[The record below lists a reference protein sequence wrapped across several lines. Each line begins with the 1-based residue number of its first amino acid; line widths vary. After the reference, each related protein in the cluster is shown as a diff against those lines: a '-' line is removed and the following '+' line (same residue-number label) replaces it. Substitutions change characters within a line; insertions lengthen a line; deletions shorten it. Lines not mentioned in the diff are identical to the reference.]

1 MLFGERTLH
10 LKITEWEESIHGVN
24 KSGRGDYPLGDNR
37 IRIGCKLQHTLSG
50 DILVGENP
58 IESLVNC
65 DFTVQ
70 LRGVSKLF
78 AALEAKDIFERRRT
92 RGGTSCLSRSP
103 PETKTGSV
111 TGWAFFEDDVL
122 WRLSSLLIQQ
132 PENEIHVQMTVK
144 AAATPKSG
152 LLTYEMQSNQAT
164 TYRWSGKEA
173 LVLRDVA
180 ITTSKLAK
188 AALADLETDEDKPN
202 EILSAIEHAVESTN
216 KNITRMVIFIMAMLG
231 AILLELWRFR

>member
-1 MLFGERTLH
+1 
-10 LKITEWEESIHGVN
+10 
-24 KSGRGDYPLGDNR
+24 
-37 IRIGCKLQHTLSG
+37 
-50 DILVGENP
+50 
-58 IESLVNC
+58 
-65 DFTVQ
+65 
-70 LRGVSKLF
+70 
-78 AALEAKDIFERRRT
+78 
-92 RGGTSCLSRSP
+92 
-103 PETKTGSV
+103 
-111 TGWAFFEDDVL
+111 
-122 WRLSSLLIQQ
+122 
-132 PENEIHVQMTVK
+132 
-144 AAATPKSG
+144 
-152 LLTYEMQSNQAT
+152 MQSNQAT